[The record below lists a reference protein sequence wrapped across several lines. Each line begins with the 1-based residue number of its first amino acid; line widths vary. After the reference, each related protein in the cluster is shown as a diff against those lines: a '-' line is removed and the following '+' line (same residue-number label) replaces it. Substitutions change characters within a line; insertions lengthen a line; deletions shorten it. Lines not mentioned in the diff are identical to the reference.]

1 MRAGGEAP
9 HQVLGRLRFLLQCSE
24 CFRRARALP
33 AALCYVPREVQY
45 KICKDPAA
53 AAAAAAARS
62 LLSVWDSPGPARGGK
77 RAARATIEVR
87 KGGCLR
93 ATGEEYC
100 NGAGLWVKLSKEQL
114 EEYTSSRDLAEGWL
128 LAQRFGEG
136 GDKLVPVDS
145 VEKIQWQHQTLG
157 VDYKPAVSWEQ
168 VVDLT
173 YSMRLGEKPR
183 LAEQDEAAVQ
193 KFRSVP
199 PGWSYE
205 HDMELGRF
213 LYDHRERER
222 QCGDCTKEHLS
233 SVEVSSQTEDGSAT
247 HLTDNQTYT
256 FWESNGP
263 PGQHWVRLNMKKGTI
278 VKKLWLML
286 DGQASSYVPRR
297 VAVYGGAPNRLQH
310 LRTVLINENS
320 FQDVCI
326 LRDMKIHLPVLEIR
340 ILECRGEPVLP
351 DWGCQLS
358 PALNLQL
365 VPAPAALPAAL
376 AAFWGLLE
384 EKLGNELH
392 LGCHRCWGLLAPTC
406 STRAL
411 PATQLQLY
419 MQHHCPF
426 LADQGYN
433 VRLRGIKIKS
443 FWEWDLILNAD
454 MFQPARL
461 VRYPLLEGVNT
472 DVLYR
477 RAVVIQRFV
486 QLLDSVLCYL
496 IPLSED
502 SVGTFNALRSMKPF
516 LLLSK
521 QSTALITHCL
531 QSSESTPPHTLPKLY
546 INRHLAREHRTNP
559 ALDPSCK
566 NTVFTQLYEGL
577 RSSKNNQPLDYRW
590 PLSYSQW
597 WECEFIT
604 EGIID
609 YGGGFRDSLS
619 DVSEELCPSSGDVAV
634 PLPFF
639 VRTSNQGNSSSDT
652 RDLYVPNPSCR
663 DFPKYE
669 WIGQLMGAALRSK
682 EFLILALPVLV
693 WKQLAGEEV
702 SWSKDFATV
711 DSELVKLLEVLEGV
725 DREAFE
731 FMFGREL
738 TYTIVRS
745 DQRVVELIPNG
756 SSTVVRYEDRKE
768 FIRLVQKARLE
779 ESKEQIAAMRAG
791 LLRVVP
797 QPVLDLL
804 TWQQLEKKVCGD
816 PEITV
821 AELRRFITFEDFPSD
836 DTRIQNFLEALN
848 NFTSEDLSRFL
859 KFVTGRSRLP
869 VQITVY
875 PERENLNALDL
886 MPQASTCSCSFFL
899 PNYSSAK
906 ACEELLRYAVYN
918 CMSIDTDK
926 NPWDE

>member
-45 KICKDPAA
+45 KICKDP
-53 AAAAAAARS
+53 AAAAAARS

-114 EEYTSSRDLAEGWL
+114 EEHTSSCDLAEGWL

-145 VEKIQWQHQTLG
+145 VEKIQWQRQTFG
-157 VDYKPAVSWEQ
+157 VDYKPAASWEQ

-173 YSMRLGEKPR
+173 YSVHLGEKPR
-183 LAEQDEAAVQ
+183 LVEQDEAAVQ

-205 HDMELGRF
+205 RDMELGRF
-213 LYDHRERER
+213 LYDHSEREL
-222 QCGDCTKEHLS
+222 QGVDCTKEHLS
-233 SVEVSSQTEDGSAT
+233 SIEVSSQVEDCGAAN
-247 HLTDNQTYT
+247 LTDNQTYN

-278 VKKLWLML
+278 VKN
-286 DGQASSYVPRR
+286 SYH
-297 VAVYGGAPNRLQH
+297 N
-310 LRTVLINENS
+310 
-320 FQDVCI
+320 VCI

-340 ILECRGEPVLP
+340 ILECRDE
-351 DWGCQLS
+351 
-358 PALNLQL
+358 
-365 VPAPAALPAAL
+365 
-376 AAFWGLLE
+376 
-384 EKLGNELH
+384 
-392 LGCHRCWGLLAPTC
+392 
-406 STRAL
+406 
-411 PATQLQLY
+411 
-419 MQHHCPF
+419 
-426 LADQGYN
+426 GYN

-461 VRYPLLEGVNT
+461 VRYPLLKGVDA

-477 RAVVIQRFV
+477 RAVLIQRFV
-486 QLLDSVLCYL
+486 QLLDSVLHYL

-502 SVGTFNALRSMKPF
+502 SIGTFNALSSMKPF
-516 LLLSK
+516 LMLCK
-521 QSTALITHCL
+521 QSTALIIHCL
-531 QSSESTPPHTLPKLY
+531 QSSESTHPHTMPKLY
-546 INRHLAREHRTNP
+546 INRHLAREHRANP
-559 ALDPSCK
+559 ALDPSCR

-590 PLSYSQW
+590 PRSHSQW
-597 WECEFIT
+597 WECDFIT
-604 EGIID
+604 EGIVD
-609 YGGGFRDSLS
+609 NGGGFRDTLS
-619 DVSEELCPSSGDVAV
+619 DVSEELCPSSGDVPV

-639 VRTSNQGNSSSDT
+639 VRTSNQGNSSSDA
-652 RDLYVPNPSCR
+652 RDMYVPNPSCK

-682 EFLILALPVLV
+682 EFLILALPALV

-702 SWSKDFATV
+702 SWSKDFAAV
-711 DSELVKLLEVLEGV
+711 DSELVNLLEVLEGV
-725 DREAFE
+725 DREGFE
-731 FMFGREL
+731 LMFGKEV
-738 TYTIVRS
+738 TYTTVRS
-745 DQRVVELIPNG
+745 DQRMVELIPGG
-756 SSTVVRYEDRKE
+756 SSIVVRYEDRKE

-804 TWQQLEKKVCGD
+804 TWQQLEKKICGD
-816 PEITV
+816 PVITA
-821 AELRRFITFEDFPSD
+821 AELRKFITFEDFASN
-836 DTRIQNFLEALN
+836 DTCVQNFLEALN

-869 VQITVY
+869 VQITVF
-875 PERENLNALDL
+875 PERSNLNALDL

-906 ACEELLRYAVYN
+906 ACEDLLRYAVYN
-918 CMSIDTDK
+918 CVSIDTDK
-926 NPWDE
+926 EPWDE

>member
-45 KICKDPAA
+45 KICKDP

-114 EEYTSSRDLAEGWL
+114 EEYTGNHDLAEGWL

-136 GDKLVPVDS
+136 GDKLVRVES

-173 YSMRLGEKPR
+173 YSMRLGEKPI
-183 LAEQDEAAVQ
+183 LTEQDETAVQ

-199 PGWSYE
+199 PGWSYD

-213 LYDHRERER
+213 LYDHKKRELQRE
-222 QCGDCTKEHLS
+222 DCTKEHLS
-233 SVEVSSQTEDGSAT
+233 SIEVSSQVEDCGAA
-247 HLTDNQTYT
+247 HLIDNQTYT
-256 FWESNGP
+256 SWESNGP

-278 VKKLWLML
+278 VERLWLML
-286 DGQASSYVPRR
+286 DGQASSYIPRR

-326 LRDMKIHLPVLEIR
+326 LRDMKTHLPVLEIR
-340 ILECRGEPVLP
+340 ILECR
-351 DWGCQLS
+351 
-358 PALNLQL
+358 
-365 VPAPAALPAAL
+365 
-376 AAFWGLLE
+376 
-384 EKLGNELH
+384 
-392 LGCHRCWGLLAPTC
+392 
-406 STRAL
+406 
-411 PATQLQLY
+411 
-419 MQHHCPF
+419 
-426 LADQGYN
+426 DQGYN
-433 VRLRGIKIKS
+433 VRLRGIKIRS

-461 VRYPLLEGVNT
+461 VRYPLLEGVDA

-477 RAVVIQRFV
+477 RAVLIQRFV
-486 QLLDSVLCYL
+486 QLLDSVLHYL
-496 IPLSED
+496 IPLPED
-502 SVGTFNALRSMKPF
+502 SIGTFDALRSMKPF

-521 QSTALITHCL
+521 QSAALITHCL
-531 QSSESTPPHTLPKLY
+531 RSSETTPPHTLPKLY
-546 INRHLAREHRTNP
+546 INRHLAWEHRANP
-559 ALDPSCK
+559 ALDPSCR
-566 NTVFTQLYEGL
+566 NAVFTQLYESL
-577 RSSKNNQPLDYRW
+577 RSSKSNQPLDYRW

-604 EGIID
+604 EGIVD
-609 YGGGFRDSLS
+609 NGGGFRDSLL
-619 DVSEELCPSSGDVAV
+619 DVSEELCPSSGDVPV

-639 VRTSNQGNSSSDT
+639 VRTSNQGNSSSDA
-652 RDLYVPNPSCR
+652 RDMYVPNPSCK

-682 EFLILALPVLV
+682 EFLILSLPALV

-711 DSELVKLLEVLEGV
+711 DSELVKLLELLEGV

-738 TYTIVRS
+738 TYTTVLS
-745 DQRVVELIPNG
+745 DQRMVELIPKG
-756 SSTVVRYEDRKE
+756 SGTVVRYEDRKE
-768 FIRLVQKARLE
+768 FIRLVQRARME

-804 TWQQLEKKVCGD
+804 TWQQLEKVVCGD

-821 AELRRFITFEDFPSD
+821 AELRKFITFEDFSSND
-836 DTRIQNFLEALN
+836 SRVQNFLEALN

-875 PERENLNALDL
+875 PEREK
-886 MPQASTCSCSFFL
+886 
-899 PNYSSAK
+899 AK

-926 NPWDE
+926 EPWDE

>member
-45 KICKDPAA
+45 KICKDPA

-114 EEYTSSRDLAEGWL
+114 EEHTGSRDLAEGWL

-145 VEKIQWQHQTLG
+145 VEKIQWQRQTFG

-173 YSMRLGEKPR
+173 YSMRLGEKPK
-183 LAEQDEAAVQ
+183 LIEQDEAAVQ

-205 HDMELGRF
+205 RDMELGRF
-213 LYDHRERER
+213 LYDHSEREL
-222 QCGDCTKEHLS
+222 QCVDCTKEHLS
-233 SVEVSSQTEDGSAT
+233 NIEVSSQMEDCGAA
-247 HLTDNQTYT
+247 HLTDNQAYT

-286 DGQASSYVPRR
+286 DGQASSYIPRR

-320 FQDVCI
+320 YQDVCI

-340 ILECRGEPVLP
+340 ILECRDE
-351 DWGCQLS
+351 
-358 PALNLQL
+358 
-365 VPAPAALPAAL
+365 
-376 AAFWGLLE
+376 
-384 EKLGNELH
+384 
-392 LGCHRCWGLLAPTC
+392 
-406 STRAL
+406 
-411 PATQLQLY
+411 
-419 MQHHCPF
+419 
-426 LADQGYN
+426 GYN

-461 VRYPLLEGVNT
+461 VRYPLLKGVDA

-477 RAVVIQRFV
+477 RAVLIQRFV
-486 QLLDSVLCYL
+486 QLLDSVLHYL

-502 SVGTFNALRSMKPF
+502 SIGTFNALSSMKPF

-521 QSTALITHCL
+521 QSTALIIHCL
-531 QSSESTPPHTLPKLY
+531 QSSESNPPHTVPKLY
-546 INRHLAREHRTNP
+546 INRHLAREHRANP
-559 ALDPSCK
+559 ALDPSCR

-590 PLSYSQW
+590 PRSHSQW
-597 WECEFIT
+597 WECDFIT
-604 EGIID
+604 EGIVD
-609 YGGGFRDSLS
+609 NGGGFRDSLS
-619 DVSEELCPSSGDVAV
+619 DVSEELCPSSGDVPV

-652 RDLYVPNPSCR
+652 RDMYVPNPSCK

-682 EFLILALPVLV
+682 EFLILALPALV

-702 SWSKDFATV
+702 SWSKDFAAV
-711 DSELVKLLEVLEGV
+711 DSELVNLLEVLEGV
-725 DREAFE
+725 DREGFE
-731 FMFGREL
+731 FMFGKEL
-738 TYTIVRS
+738 TYTTVLS

-804 TWQQLEKKVCGD
+804 TWQQLEKKICGD
-816 PEITV
+816 PVITV
-821 AELRRFITFEDFPSD
+821 AELRKFITFEDFSSN
-836 DTRIQNFLEALN
+836 DTCIQNFLEALN

-869 VQITVY
+869 VQITVF
-875 PERENLNALDL
+875 PERSNLNALDL

-918 CMSIDTDK
+918 CVSIDTDK
-926 NPWDE
+926 EPWDE

>member
-45 KICKDPAA
+45 KICKDPSA

-114 EEYTSSRDLAEGWL
+114 EECGSSRELAEGWL
-128 LAQRFGEG
+128 LARRFGEG

-145 VEKIQWQHQTLG
+145 VEKIRWQHQTLG

-213 LYDHRERER
+213 LYDHSEREL
-222 QCGDCTKEHLS
+222 QHGDCTKEHLS
-233 SVEVSSQTEDGSAT
+233 SVEVSSQAEDGSAAR
-247 HLTDNQTYT
+247 LTDNQTYT

-286 DGQASSYVPRR
+286 DSQDNSYIPRR
-297 VAVYGGAPNRLQH
+297 VAVYGGPLDRLQH

-340 ILECRGEPVLP
+340 ILECR
-351 DWGCQLS
+351 
-358 PALNLQL
+358 
-365 VPAPAALPAAL
+365 
-376 AAFWGLLE
+376 
-384 EKLGNELH
+384 
-392 LGCHRCWGLLAPTC
+392 
-406 STRAL
+406 
-411 PATQLQLY
+411 
-419 MQHHCPF
+419 
-426 LADQGYN
+426 DQGCN

-521 QSTALITHCL
+521 QSTALIAHCL

-546 INRHLAREHRTNP
+546 INRHLAREHRSNP
-559 ALDPSCK
+559 ALDPSCR

-577 RSSKNNQPLDYRW
+577 RSSKNKQPLDYRW

-604 EGIID
+604 EGIVD
-609 YGGGFRDSLS
+609 NGGGFRDSLS
-619 DVSEELCPSSGDVAV
+619 DISEELCPSSGDVAV

-682 EFLILALPVLV
+682 EFLILALPALV

-702 SWSKDFATV
+702 SWSKDFVTV

-738 TYTIVRS
+738 TYTTVLS
-745 DQRVVELIPNG
+745 DQRMVELIPNG

-768 FIRLVQKARLE
+768 FIRLVQRARLE

-797 QPVLDLL
+797 QPVLDVL
-804 TWQQLEKKVCGD
+804 TWQQLEKKICGD
-816 PEITV
+816 PEITL

-875 PERENLNALDL
+875 PERENLNTLDL

-906 ACEELLRYAVYN
+906 ACEELLRYAVYH

>member
-45 KICKDPAA
+45 KICKAPAA
-53 AAAAAAARS
+53 AAATTARS

-87 KGGCLR
+87 RGGCLR

-114 EEYTSSRDLAEGWL
+114 EEYTGTRGLAEGWV
-128 LAQRFGEG
+128 LAQRFGVG

-145 VEKIQWQHQTLG
+145 VQRIQCQHQTLG

-173 YSMRLGEKPR
+173 YSMRLGEMPR
-183 LAEQDEAAVQ
+183 LIKQDEAAVQ

-199 PGWSYE
+199 PGWTYE

-213 LYDHRERER
+213 MYDHSGKKL
-222 QCGDCTKEHLS
+222 QCMDCTKEHINS
-233 SVEVSSQTEDGSAT
+233 IEVSSQAEDCVAAC
-247 HLTDNQTYT
+247 LTDNQTYT

-278 VKKLWLML
+278 VKRLWLML
-286 DGQASSYVPRR
+286 HGQCHSYIPRR
-297 VAVYGGAPNRLQH
+297 VAVYGGTPSRLQH
-310 LRTVLINENS
+310 LRTVLINDLFSAWAPPATALVRNS
-320 FQDVCI
+320 YQNVCI
-326 LRDMKIHLPVLEIR
+326 LRDLKTHMPVLEIR
-340 ILECRGEPVLP
+340 FLECRDE
-351 DWGCQLS
+351 
-358 PALNLQL
+358 
-365 VPAPAALPAAL
+365 
-376 AAFWGLLE
+376 
-384 EKLGNELH
+384 
-392 LGCHRCWGLLAPTC
+392 
-406 STRAL
+406 
-411 PATQLQLY
+411 
-419 MQHHCPF
+419 
-426 LADQGYN
+426 GYN
-433 VRLRGIKIKS
+433 VRLQGIKIVS

-461 VRYPLLEGVNT
+461 VRYPLLEGVDV

-477 RAVVIQRFV
+477 RAVLIQRFV
-486 QLLDSVLCYL
+486 QLLESVLCYL

-502 SVGTFNALRSMKPF
+502 SIGTFNALRSMKPF

-521 QSTALITHCL
+521 QSEALIAHCL
-531 QSSESTPPHTLPKLY
+531 QSSESSAPHTLPKLY
-546 INRHLAREHRTNP
+546 INRLLAREHRANP
-559 ALDPSCK
+559 ALDPSCR
-566 NTVFTQLYEGL
+566 NAVFTQLYEGL

-590 PLSYSQW
+590 PLTYSQW
-597 WECEFIT
+597 WECDFIT

-609 YGGGFRDSLS
+609 NGGGFRDSLS
-619 DVSEELCPSSGDVAV
+619 DVSEELCPSSSDVPV

-639 VRTSNQGNSSSDT
+639 VRTSNQANSSSDS
-652 RDLYVPNPSCR
+652 RDMYVPNPSCK

-682 EFLILALPVLV
+682 EFLMLSLPALV

-711 DSELVKLLEVLEGV
+711 DSELVKRLEVLERV
-725 DREAFE
+725 DKECFE
-731 FMFGREL
+731 FTFGREL
-738 TYTIVRS
+738 TYTTVLS

-756 SSTVVRYEDRKE
+756 SSTAVRYEDRKE

-779 ESKEQIAAMRAG
+779 ESKEQIAAIRAG

-804 TWQQLEKKVCGD
+804 TWQQMEKRICGD

-821 AELRRFITFEDFPSD
+821 AELQKFIKFEDFPSD
-836 DTRIQNFLEALN
+836 DTRIPYFLEALN

-875 PERENLNALDL
+875 PERSNLDALDL
-886 MPQASTCSCSFFL
+886 MPQACTCSCTFFL

-906 ACEELLRYAVYN
+906 VCEELLRYAVYN

>member
-24 CFRRARALP
+24 CFRRAQALP

-45 KICKDPAA
+45 KICKDPA

-114 EEYTSSRDLAEGWL
+114 EEYTSGHGLAEGWL
-128 LAQRFGEG
+128 LAQRFGGG
-136 GDKLVPVDS
+136 GDKLVPVES

-157 VDYKPAVSWEQ
+157 VDYKPAV
-168 VVDLT
+168 
-173 YSMRLGEKPR
+173 
-183 LAEQDEAAVQ
+183 
-193 KFRSVP
+193 RSVP

-213 LYDHRERER
+213 LYDHSERELWY
-222 QCGDCTKEHLS
+222 GDCTKEHLS
-233 SVEVSSQTEDGSAT
+233 SIKVSSQVENCGVA
-247 HLTDNQTYT
+247 HLTDNQTNT
-256 FWESNGP
+256 FWESNGAL
-263 PGQHWVRLNMKKGTI
+263 GQHWVRLDMKKGAI

-286 DGQASSYVPRR
+286 DVQANCYIPKR
-297 VAVYGGAPNRLQH
+297 VAVYGGMPNKLQH

-320 FQDVCI
+320 YRDVCI
-326 LRDMKIHLPVLEIR
+326 LRNMKTHLPVLEIR
-340 ILECRGEPVLP
+340 FLECRDE
-351 DWGCQLS
+351 
-358 PALNLQL
+358 
-365 VPAPAALPAAL
+365 
-376 AAFWGLLE
+376 
-384 EKLGNELH
+384 
-392 LGCHRCWGLLAPTC
+392 
-406 STRAL
+406 
-411 PATQLQLY
+411 
-419 MQHHCPF
+419 
-426 LADQGYN
+426 GYN

-443 FWEWDLILNAD
+443 FWEWDLILNAS

-461 VRYPLLEGVNT
+461 VRYPLLEGVDT

-477 RAVVIQRFV
+477 RAVLIQRFV
-486 QLLDSVLCYL
+486 QLLDSVLHYL
-496 IPLSED
+496 FPLSEE
-502 SVGTFNALRSMKPF
+502 SIGTFNALRSMKPF

-521 QSTALITHCL
+521 QNTALIAHYL
-531 QSSESTPPHTLPKLY
+531 QSSERTPQYILPKLR
-546 INRHLAREHRTNP
+546 INRHLAREHRANP
-559 ALDPSCK
+559 ALDPSCR

-577 RSSKNNQPLDYRW
+577 RSSKSSLDYRW
-590 PLSYSQW
+590 PLTYSQW

-604 EGIID
+604 EGVID
-609 YGGGFRDSLS
+609 NGGGFRDSLS
-619 DVSEELCPSSGDVAV
+619 DVSEELCPSSGDVPV

-639 VRTSNQGNSSSDT
+639 VRTSNQGNSSSTT
-652 RDLYVPNPSCR
+652 RDMYVPNPSCK

-682 EFLILALPVLV
+682 EFLMLSLPALV

-711 DSELVKLLEVLEGV
+711 DTELVKLLELLEGV

-738 TYTIVRS
+738 TYTIAQS

-768 FIRLVQKARLE
+768 FIRLVQRARLE

-791 LLRVVP
+791 LLCVVP

-804 TWQQLEKKVCGD
+804 TWQQLEKKICGD

-821 AELRRFITFEDFPSD
+821 AELRRFMTFEDFSPN

-875 PERENLNALDL
+875 PQRTDLDTLDL
-886 MPQASTCSCSFFL
+886 MPEASTCSCSFFL
-899 PNYSSAK
+899 PNYSSVK

-918 CMSIDTDK
+918 CMSIDTDR

>member
-24 CFRRARALP
+24 CFRRAWALP
-33 AALCYVPREVQY
+33 ATLCYVPKEVQY
-45 KICKDPAA
+45 KICKDPA

-114 EEYTSSRDLAEGWL
+114 EEYTGGHGLAEGWV

-145 VEKIQWQHQTLG
+145 VQRMQWQHQTLG
-157 VDYKPAVSWEQ
+157 VDYRPAVSWEQ

-173 YSMRLGEKPR
+173 YSMHLGEMPR
-183 LAEQDEAAVQ
+183 LIEQDEAAVQ

-199 PGWSYE
+199 PDWSYE

-213 LYDHRERER
+213 LYDHSEK
-222 QCGDCTKEHLS
+222 QLKYVDCTKEHIS
-233 SVEVSSQTEDGSAT
+233 SIEVSSQTEDCVAA
-247 HLTDNQTYT
+247 HLTDNLTYT

-263 PGQHWVRLNMKKGTI
+263 PGQHWVRLKMKKGAI
-278 VKKLWLML
+278 VKRLWLML
-286 DGQASSYVPRR
+286 DGQSSSYVPRR
-297 VAVYGGAPNRLQH
+297 VAVYGGTLNRLQH

-320 FQDVCI
+320 YQNVCI
-326 LRDMKIHLPVLEIR
+326 LRDVKAHMPVLEIR
-340 ILECRGEPVLP
+340 FLECR
-351 DWGCQLS
+351 
-358 PALNLQL
+358 
-365 VPAPAALPAAL
+365 
-376 AAFWGLLE
+376 
-384 EKLGNELH
+384 
-392 LGCHRCWGLLAPTC
+392 
-406 STRAL
+406 
-411 PATQLQLY
+411 
-419 MQHHCPF
+419 
-426 LADQGYN
+426 DQGYN
-433 VRLRGIKIKS
+433 VRLQGIKITS

-461 VRYPLLEGVNT
+461 VRYPLLEGVDA

-477 RAVVIQRFV
+477 RAVLIQRFV
-486 QLLDSVLCYL
+486 QLLESVLCYL

-502 SVGTFNALRSMKPF
+502 SIGTFNALRSMKPF

-521 QSTALITHCL
+521 QSSALIAHCL
-531 QSSESTPPHTLPKLY
+531 QSSESTAPHSTPKLY
-546 INRHLAREHRTNP
+546 INRLLAREHRANP
-559 ALDPSCK
+559 ALDPSCR
-566 NTVFTQLYEGL
+566 NAVFTQLYEGL

-590 PLSYSQW
+590 PLTYTQW
-597 WECEFIT
+597 WECDFIG

-609 YGGGFRDSLS
+609 NGGGFRDSLS
-619 DVSEELCPSSGDVAV
+619 DVSEELCPSSGDVPV

-652 RDLYVPNPSCR
+652 RDMYVPNPSCK

-682 EFLILALPVLV
+682 EFLILSLPALV
-693 WKQLAGEEV
+693 WKQLAAEEV

-711 DSELVKLLEVLEGV
+711 DSELVKLLEVLEQV

-738 TYTIVRS
+738 TYTTVLS
-745 DQRVVELIPNG
+745 DQRAVELIPNG
-756 SSTVVRYEDRKE
+756 SNTVVRYEDRRE

-804 TWQQLEKKVCGD
+804 TWQQMEKRICGD
-816 PEITV
+816 SEITV
-821 AELRRFITFEDFPSD
+821 DELRKFIKFDDFSSD
-836 DTRIQNFLEALN
+836 DTRVQYFLEALN

-875 PERENLNALDL
+875 PERSNLDALDL
-886 MPQASTCSCSFFL
+886 MPQASTCSCTFYL

-906 ACEELLRYAVYN
+906 VCEELLRYAVYN

>member
-1 MRAGGEAP
+1 MRAGEEAP
-9 HQVLGRLRFLLQCSE
+9 HQALGRLRFLLQCSE

-53 AAAAAAARS
+53 APAARS

-77 RAARATIEVR
+77 RAARTTIEVR

-114 EEYTSSRDLAEGWL
+114 EEYTGGHELAEGWV

-145 VEKIQWQHQTLG
+145 VEKIQWQQQALG

-173 YSMRLGEKPR
+173 YTIHLGEMPR
-183 LAEQDEAAVQ
+183 LIEQDEAAVQ

-213 LYDHRERER
+213 LYDHSE
-222 QCGDCTKEHLS
+222 QKLQYVDCIKEHVS
-233 SVEVSSQTEDGSAT
+233 SIEVSSQEGEYGAA

-256 FWESNGP
+256 FWESSGP

-286 DGQASSYVPRR
+286 DGQASSYAPRR
-297 VAVYGGAPNRLQH
+297 VAVYGGTLNRLQH

-320 FQDVCI
+320 YQNVCI
-326 LRDMKIHLPVLEIR
+326 LRDLKTHLPVLEIR
-340 ILECRGEPVLP
+340 ILECRDE
-351 DWGCQLS
+351 
-358 PALNLQL
+358 
-365 VPAPAALPAAL
+365 
-376 AAFWGLLE
+376 GL
-384 EKLGNELH
+384 
-392 LGCHRCWGLLAPTC
+392 
-406 STRAL
+406 
-411 PATQLQLY
+411 
-419 MQHHCPF
+419 
-426 LADQGYN
+426 N

-454 MFQPARL
+454 MFQPAQL
-461 VRYPLLEGVNT
+461 VRYPLLEGVDK

-477 RAVVIQRFV
+477 RVVLIQRFV
-486 QLLDSVLCYL
+486 HLLDSVLHYL

-502 SVGTFNALRSMKPF
+502 SMGTFNALRNMKPF

-521 QSTALITHCL
+521 QSTAFITHCL
-531 QSSESTPPHTLPKLY
+531 QSSESSPPNTTPKLY
-546 INRHLAREHRTNP
+546 INRHLARQHRDNP
-559 ALDPSCK
+559 MLDPSCR
-566 NTVFTQLYEGL
+566 NAVFTQIYEGL

-590 PLSYSQW
+590 PLSYTQW

-609 YGGGFRDSLS
+609 NGGGFRDSLS
-619 DVSEELCPSSGDVAV
+619 DISEELCPSSGDVPV

-639 VRTSNQGNSSSDT
+639 VHTSNQGNSSSDT
-652 RDLYVPNPSCR
+652 RDMYVPNPSCK

-682 EFLILALPVLV
+682 EFLILSLPALV
-693 WKQLAGEEV
+693 WKQLAREEV

-738 TYTIVRS
+738 TYTTVLS
-745 DQRVVELIPNG
+745 DQHVVELIPNG

-821 AELRRFITFEDFPSD
+821 AELRRFMTFEDFPSD
-836 DTRIQNFLEALN
+836 DTRVQIFWEALS
-848 NFTSEDLSRFL
+848 NFTSDPVTTATTGTLLSLSLRPEPCPSPQRISVAFSSL
-859 KFVTGRSRLP
+859 SLAGAASQFRSL
-869 VQITVY
+869 
-875 PERENLNALDL
+875 
-886 MPQASTCSCSFFL
+886 STQ
-899 PNYSSAK
+899 K
-906 ACEELLRYAVYN
+906 GQ
-918 CMSIDTDK
+918 T
-926 NPWDE
+926 

>member
-45 KICKDPAA
+45 KICKDPA

-114 EEYTSSRDLAEGWL
+114 EEYTSSHELAEGWL

-136 GDKLVPVDS
+136 GDKLVPVES

-173 YSMRLGEKPR
+173 YSVRLGEKPR
-183 LAEQDEAAVQ
+183 FIEQDEAAVQ

-213 LYDHRERER
+213 LYNHSERELQR
-222 QCGDCTKEHLS
+222 RDCTKEHLS
-233 SVEVSSQTEDGSAT
+233 SVEVSSQAEDCSAA

-286 DGQASSYVPRR
+286 DGQDSSYIPRR

-310 LRTVLINENS
+310 LRTVLIKENS
-320 FQDVCI
+320 FQDICI
-326 LRDMKIHLPVLEIR
+326 LRDMKTHLPVLEIR
-340 ILECRGEPVLP
+340 ILECR
-351 DWGCQLS
+351 
-358 PALNLQL
+358 
-365 VPAPAALPAAL
+365 
-376 AAFWGLLE
+376 
-384 EKLGNELH
+384 
-392 LGCHRCWGLLAPTC
+392 
-406 STRAL
+406 
-411 PATQLQLY
+411 
-419 MQHHCPF
+419 
-426 LADQGYN
+426 DQGYN

-461 VRYPLLEGVNT
+461 VRYPLLEGVDA

-477 RAVVIQRFV
+477 RATLIQRFV
-486 QLLDSVLCYL
+486 QLLDSVLHYL

-502 SVGTFNALRSMKPF
+502 SIGTFNALRSMKPF

-521 QSTALITHCL
+521 QSAALITHCL
-531 QSSESTPPHTLPKLY
+531 QSSETTPPHTLPKLY
-546 INRHLAREHRTNP
+546 INRHLAREHRVNP
-559 ALDPSCK
+559 ALDPSCR
-566 NTVFTQLYEGL
+566 NTVFTQLYKGL

-597 WECEFIT
+597 WECEFIM
-604 EGIID
+604 EGIVD
-609 YGGGFRDSLS
+609 NGGGFRDSLS
-619 DVSEELCPSSGDVAV
+619 DVSEELCPSSGDVPV

-639 VRTSNQGNSSSDT
+639 VRTSNQGNSSSDS
-652 RDLYVPNPSCR
+652 RDMYVPNPSCK

-682 EFLILALPVLV
+682 EFLILALPALV
-693 WKQLAGEEV
+693 WKQLVGEEV
-702 SWSKDFATV
+702 SWSKDFAAV
-711 DSELVKLLEVLEGV
+711 DSELVKLLQVLEGV
-725 DREAFE
+725 DREDFE

-738 TYTIVRS
+738 TYTMVRS

-768 FIRLVQKARLE
+768 FIRRVQKARLE

-804 TWQQLEKKVCGD
+804 TWQQLERKVCGD

-821 AELRRFITFEDFPSD
+821 AELQRFITFEDFPSGD
-836 DTRIQNFLEALN
+836 IRIQNFLEALN

-869 VQITVY
+869 VQIAVY

>member
-24 CFRRARALP
+24 CFRRAQALP

-45 KICKDPAA
+45 KICKDP

-77 RAARATIEVR
+77 RAARATIEVG

-114 EEYTSSRDLAEGWL
+114 EEHRSSRRLAEGWI

-136 GDKLVPVDS
+136 GDKLVPVES
-145 VEKIQWQHQTLG
+145 AEKVQWQHKVLG
-157 VDYKPAVSWEQ
+157 VGYKPAASWEQ

-173 YSMRLGEKPR
+173 YSIHLGEKPR
-183 LAEQDEAAVQ
+183 FVEQDEAAVQ
-193 KFRSVP
+193 KFRSTP
-199 PGWSYE
+199 LGWSYE
-205 HDMELGRF
+205 HDVELARF
-213 LYDHRERER
+213 LYDHSER
-222 QCGDCTKEHLS
+222 QLQHGDCTKEHLRS
-233 SVEVSSQTEDGSAT
+233 IEVSSQMEDCGVA

-263 PGQHWVRLNMKKGTI
+263 PGQHWVRLHMKKGTI

-286 DGQASSYVPRR
+286 DGQANSYIPRR
-297 VAVYGGAPNRLQH
+297 VAVYGGALNKLQH
-310 LRTVLINENS
+310 LRTVRINENS
-320 FQDVCI
+320 FQDICI
-326 LRDMKIHLPVLEIR
+326 LRDMQTYLQVLEIR
-340 ILECRGEPVLP
+340 ILECR
-351 DWGCQLS
+351 
-358 PALNLQL
+358 
-365 VPAPAALPAAL
+365 
-376 AAFWGLLE
+376 
-384 EKLGNELH
+384 
-392 LGCHRCWGLLAPTC
+392 
-406 STRAL
+406 
-411 PATQLQLY
+411 
-419 MQHHCPF
+419 
-426 LADQGYN
+426 DQGYN

-443 FWEWDLILNAD
+443 CWEWDLILNAD

-461 VRYPLLEGVNT
+461 VRYPLLEGV
-472 DVLYR
+472 DAAVLYR
-477 RAVVIQRFV
+477 RAVLIQRFV
-486 QLLDSVLCYL
+486 HLLDSVLHYL
-496 IPLSED
+496 VPLSED
-502 SVGTFNALRSMKPF
+502 SIGTFDALRSMKPF

-521 QSTALITHCL
+521 QGAALIVHCL
-531 QSSESTPPHTLPKLY
+531 QSSESTPPHTPPKLY
-546 INRHLAREHRTNP
+546 INRHLAREHCANP
-559 ALDPSCK
+559 ALDPSCR
-566 NTVFTQLYEGL
+566 NAIFTQLYEGL

-590 PLSYSQW
+590 PTSYSQW
-597 WECEFIT
+597 WECDFIT

-609 YGGGFRDSLS
+609 NGGGFRDSLS
-619 DVSEELCPSSGDVAV
+619 DVSEELCPSSGDVPV
-634 PLPFF
+634 SLPFF

-652 RDLYVPNPSCR
+652 RDMYIPNPSCK

-682 EFLILALPVLV
+682 EFLILSLPALV

-702 SWSKDFATV
+702 SWSKDFTAV

-738 TYTIVRS
+738 TYTVVRG

-756 SSTVVRYEDRKE
+756 SSTMVRYEDRKE

-804 TWQQLEKKVCGD
+804 TWQQLEKNVCGD

-875 PERENLNALDL
+875 PETANLDALDL
-886 MPQASTCSCSFFL
+886 MPQASTCSCTFFL

-926 NPWDE
+926 NAWDE

>member
-62 LLSVWDSPGPARGGK
+62 LLSVWDSPGSARGGK

-93 ATGEEYC
+93 ATGEEYW
-100 NGAGLWVKLSKEQL
+100 NGTGLWVKLSKEQL
-114 EEYTSSRDLAEGWL
+114 DEYAGSHGLAEGWV

-145 VEKIQWQHQTLG
+145 VQRIQWQHETLG
-157 VDYKPAVSWEQ
+157 VDYRPAVSWEQ

-173 YSMRLGEKPR
+173 YSMHLGEMPR
-183 LAEQDEAAVQ
+183 LIEQDEAAVQ

-205 HDMELGRF
+205 CDMELGRF
-213 LYDHRERER
+213 LYDHSEKEL
-222 QCGDCTKEHLS
+222 QHVDCTKEHIGS
-233 SVEVSSQTEDGSAT
+233 IEVSSQTEDCVAA
-247 HLTDNQTYT
+247 HLTDNLTYT

-263 PGQHWVRLNMKKGTI
+263 PGQHWVRLKMKKGTI
-278 VKKLWLML
+278 VKRLWLML
-286 DGQASSYVPRR
+286 DGQSSSYVPRR
-297 VAVYGGAPNRLQH
+297 VAVYGGTLNRLQH

-320 FQDVCI
+320 YQNVCI
-326 LRDMKIHLPVLEIR
+326 LRDMKTHMPVLEIR
-340 ILECRGEPVLP
+340 FLECR
-351 DWGCQLS
+351 
-358 PALNLQL
+358 
-365 VPAPAALPAAL
+365 
-376 AAFWGLLE
+376 
-384 EKLGNELH
+384 
-392 LGCHRCWGLLAPTC
+392 
-406 STRAL
+406 
-411 PATQLQLY
+411 
-419 MQHHCPF
+419 
-426 LADQGYN
+426 DQGYN
-433 VRLRGIKIKS
+433 VRLQGIKIMS

-461 VRYPLLEGVNT
+461 VRYPLLEGVDA

-477 RAVVIQRFV
+477 RAVLIQRFV
-486 QLLDSVLCYL
+486 QLLESVLSYL

-502 SVGTFNALRSMKPF
+502 SIGTFNALRSMKPF

-521 QSTALITHCL
+521 QSSALIAHCL
-531 QSSESTPPHTLPKLY
+531 QSSESTAPHTMPKLY
-546 INRHLAREHRTNP
+546 INRLLAREHHANP
-559 ALDPSCK
+559 ALDPSCR

-590 PLSYSQW
+590 PLTYTQW
-597 WECEFIT
+597 WECDFIN

-609 YGGGFRDSLS
+609 NGGGFRDSLS
-619 DVSEELCPSSGDVAV
+619 DVSEELCPSSGDVPV

-652 RDLYVPNPSCR
+652 RDMYVPNPSCK

-682 EFLILALPVLV
+682 EFLILSLPALV
-693 WKQLAGEEV
+693 WKQLAAEEV

-711 DSELVKLLEVLEGV
+711 DSELVKQLEVLEGA
-725 DREAFE
+725 DEEAFE

-738 TYTIVRS
+738 TYTTVLS
-745 DQRVVELIPNG
+745 DQRMVELIPNG
-756 SSTVVRYEDRKE
+756 SNTVVRYEDRKE

-779 ESKEQIAAMRAG
+779 ESKEQIIAMRAG

-804 TWQQLEKKVCGD
+804 TWQQMEKKICGN

-821 AELRRFITFEDFPSD
+821 AELRKFIKFDDFPSD
-836 DTRIQNFLEALN
+836 DTRVQYFLEALN

-875 PERENLNALDL
+875 PERSNLDALDL
-886 MPQASTCSCSFFL
+886 MPQACTCSSTFFL

-906 ACEELLRYAVYN
+906 VCEELLRYAVYN

>member
-45 KICKDPAA
+45 KICKDPT
-53 AAAAAAARS
+53 AAAAARS

-114 EEYTSSRDLAEGWL
+114 EEHTSSCDLAEGWL

-145 VEKIQWQHQTLG
+145 VEKIQWQRQTFG
-157 VDYKPAVSWEQ
+157 VDYKPAASWEQ

-173 YSMRLGEKPR
+173 YSVRLGEKPR
-183 LAEQDEAAVQ
+183 LLEQDEAAVQ

-205 HDMELGRF
+205 RDMELGRF
-213 LYDHRERER
+213 LYDHSEREL
-222 QCGDCTKEHLS
+222 QGVDCTKEHLS
-233 SVEVSSQTEDGSAT
+233 SIEVSSQMEDCGAAN
-247 HLTDNQTYT
+247 LTDNQTYN

-278 VKKLWLML
+278 VKKLWLIL
-286 DGQASSYVPRR
+286 DGQASSYIPRR
-297 VAVYGGAPNRLQH
+297 VAVYGGALNRLQH

-320 FQDVCI
+320 YHNVCI

-340 ILECRGEPVLP
+340 ILECRDE
-351 DWGCQLS
+351 
-358 PALNLQL
+358 
-365 VPAPAALPAAL
+365 
-376 AAFWGLLE
+376 
-384 EKLGNELH
+384 
-392 LGCHRCWGLLAPTC
+392 
-406 STRAL
+406 
-411 PATQLQLY
+411 
-419 MQHHCPF
+419 
-426 LADQGYN
+426 GYN

-461 VRYPLLEGVNT
+461 VRYPLLKGVDA

-477 RAVVIQRFV
+477 RAVLIQRFV
-486 QLLDSVLCYL
+486 QLLDSVLHYL

-502 SVGTFNALRSMKPF
+502 SIGTFNALSSMKPF
-516 LLLSK
+516 LMLCK
-521 QSTALITHCL
+521 QSTALIIHCL
-531 QSSESTPPHTLPKLY
+531 QSSESTHPHTMPKLY
-546 INRHLAREHRTNP
+546 INRHLAREHRANP
-559 ALDPSCK
+559 ALDPSCR

-590 PLSYSQW
+590 PRSHSQW
-597 WECEFIT
+597 WECDFIT
-604 EGIID
+604 EGIVD
-609 YGGGFRDSLS
+609 NGGGFRDTLS
-619 DVSEELCPSSGDVAV
+619 DISEELCPSSGDVPV

-639 VRTSNQGNSSSDT
+639 VRTSNQGNSSSDA
-652 RDLYVPNPSCR
+652 RDMYVPNPSCK

-682 EFLILALPVLV
+682 EFLILALPALV

-702 SWSKDFATV
+702 SWSKDFAAV
-711 DSELVKLLEVLEGV
+711 DSELVNLLEVLEGV
-725 DREAFE
+725 DRKGFE
-731 FMFGREL
+731 FMFGKEV
-738 TYTIVRS
+738 TYTTVRS
-745 DQRVVELIPNG
+745 DQRVVELIPGG
-756 SSTVVRYEDRKE
+756 SSIVVRYEDRKE

-804 TWQQLEKKVCGD
+804 TWQQLEKKICGD
-816 PEITV
+816 PVITV
-821 AELRRFITFEDFPSD
+821 AELRKFITFEDFSSN
-836 DTRIQNFLEALN
+836 DTCVQNFLEALN

-869 VQITVY
+869 VQITVF
-875 PERENLNALDL
+875 PERSNLNALDL

-906 ACEELLRYAVYN
+906 ACEDLLRYAVYN
-918 CMSIDTDK
+918 CVSIDTDK
-926 NPWDE
+926 EAWDE

>member
-45 KICKDPAA
+45 KICKDP
-53 AAAAAAARS
+53 AAAAAARS

-114 EEYTSSRDLAEGWL
+114 EEYGRRHGLEEGWL

-136 GDKLVPVDS
+136 GDRLVPVNS
-145 VEKIQWQHQTLG
+145 VEKTRWQHRTLG
-157 VDYKPAVSWEQ
+157 VGYKPADSWEQ

-173 YSMRLGEKPR
+173 YSVHLGKKPR
-183 LAEQDEAAVQ
+183 VVEQDEAAVQ

-205 HDMELGRF
+205 HDVELGRF
-213 LYDHRERER
+213 LYDHSEKKL
-222 QCGDCTKEHLS
+222 QCVDCIKEHVS
-233 SVEVSSQTEDGSAT
+233 SIEVSSQLEDCGAA
-247 HLTDNQTYT
+247 HLTDNKTYT
-256 FWESNGP
+256 FWESDGS

-278 VKKLWLML
+278 VKKLWLWL
-286 DGQASSYVPRR
+286 DGQSSCYVPRR

-310 LRTVLINENS
+310 LRTILINENS

-326 LRDMKIHLPVLEIR
+326 LRDVKTHLPVLEIR
-340 ILECRGEPVLP
+340 ILECR
-351 DWGCQLS
+351 
-358 PALNLQL
+358 
-365 VPAPAALPAAL
+365 
-376 AAFWGLLE
+376 
-384 EKLGNELH
+384 
-392 LGCHRCWGLLAPTC
+392 
-406 STRAL
+406 
-411 PATQLQLY
+411 
-419 MQHHCPF
+419 
-426 LADQGYN
+426 DQGCN

-443 FWEWDLILNAD
+443 FWEQDLILNAD

-461 VRYPLLEGVNT
+461 VRYPLLEGVDA

-477 RAVVIQRFV
+477 RAVLIQRFV
-486 QLLDSVLCYL
+486 QLLDGVLHYL

-502 SVGTFNALRSMKPF
+502 SIDTFNTLRSMKPF
-516 LLLSK
+516 LLLCK
-521 QSTALITHCL
+521 QSTALIAHCL
-531 QSSESTPPHTLPKLY
+531 RCSETAPPQTLPKLY
-546 INRHLAREHRTNP
+546 INRHLAREHRANP
-559 ALDPSCK
+559 TLDPSYR
-566 NTVFTQLYEGL
+566 NAVFTQLYEGL

-597 WECEFIT
+597 WECDFIT
-604 EGIID
+604 EGIVD
-609 YGGGFRDSLS
+609 NGGGFRDSLS
-619 DVSEELCPSSGDVAV
+619 DVSEELCPSSGDVPV

-639 VRTSNQGNSSSDT
+639 VHTSNQGNSSSVT
-652 RDLYVPNPSCR
+652 RDMYVPNPSCK

-669 WIGQLMGAALRSK
+669 WIGQLIGAALRSK
-682 EFLILALPVLV
+682 EFLILALPALV

-702 SWSKDFATV
+702 SWSKDFAAV

-731 FMFGREL
+731 FMFGKEL
-738 TYTIVRS
+738 TYTVVQS
-745 DQRVVELIPNG
+745 DQRMVELIPNG
-756 SSTVVRYEDRKE
+756 SSTIVRYEDRKE

-804 TWQQLEKKVCGD
+804 TWEQLEKNVCGD
-816 PEITV
+816 PEITM
-821 AELRRFITFEDFPSD
+821 AELQKFITFEDFPSD
-836 DTRIQNFLEALN
+836 DTSIQTFLEALN
-848 NFTSEDLSRFL
+848 NFTSKDLSHFL

-869 VQITVY
+869 VHITVY
-875 PERENLNALDL
+875 PERTNSDTQDL
-886 MPQASTCSCSFFL
+886 MPQACTCSCTFLL

-918 CMSIDTDK
+918 CLSIDTDK
-926 NPWDE
+926 DPWDE

>member
-213 LYDHRERER
+213 LYDHSEREL
-222 QCGDCTKEHLS
+222 QHGDCTKEHLS
-233 SVEVSSQTEDGSAT
+233 SVEVSSQAEDGSPA

-340 ILECRGEPVLP
+340 ILECR
-351 DWGCQLS
+351 
-358 PALNLQL
+358 
-365 VPAPAALPAAL
+365 
-376 AAFWGLLE
+376 
-384 EKLGNELH
+384 
-392 LGCHRCWGLLAPTC
+392 
-406 STRAL
+406 
-411 PATQLQLY
+411 
-419 MQHHCPF
+419 
-426 LADQGYN
+426 DQGCN

-546 INRHLAREHRTNP
+546 INRHLAREHRANP
-559 ALDPSCK
+559 ALDPSCR

-609 YGGGFRDSLS
+609 NGGGFRDSLS

-639 VRTSNQGNSSSDT
+639 VRTSNQGNSGSDT

-682 EFLILALPVLV
+682 EFLILALPALV

-756 SSTVVRYEDRKE
+756 SSTVVCYEDRKE
-768 FIRLVQKARLE
+768 FIRLVQRARLE
-779 ESKEQIAAMRAG
+779 ESKEQSH
-791 LLRVVP
+791 LRTFP
-797 QPVLDLL
+797 LMTPVSR
-804 TWQQLEKKVCGD
+804 TSWRRS
-816 PEITV
+816 IT
-821 AELRRFITFEDFPSD
+821 S
-836 DTRIQNFLEALN
+836 
-848 NFTSEDLSRFL
+848 
-859 KFVTGRSRLP
+859 P
-869 VQITVY
+869 V
-875 PERENLNALDL
+875 PERVGPDATGLHVLLQLLLAQL
-886 MPQASTCSCSFFL
+886 FL
-899 PNYSSAK
+899 GQG
-906 ACEELLRYAVYN
+906 LRGAAAIRRVQLHVHRHRQE
-918 CMSIDTDK
+918 
-926 NPWDE
+926 PLG

>member
-9 HQVLGRLRFLLQCSE
+9 HQVLGRLRFLLECSE

-53 AAAAAAARS
+53 AAAAADRS

-114 EEYTSSRDLAEGWL
+114 AEHTGNRDLAEGWL

-136 GDKLVPVDS
+136 GDKLVPVES
-145 VEKIQWQHQTLG
+145 VEKIQRQHQTLG
-157 VDYKPAVSWEQ
+157 VDYKP
-168 VVDLT
+168 VVRYGPHLLHPRGD
-173 YSMRLGEKPR
+173 RALGAGGCAPH
-183 LAEQDEAAVQ
+183 
-193 KFRSVP
+193 RSVP
-199 PGWSYE
+199 LGWSYE

-213 LYDHRERER
+213 LYDHSERKLQHR
-222 QCGDCTKEHLS
+222 DCTKEHLS
-233 SVEVSSQTEDGSAT
+233 SIEVSSQAEDCGVA
-247 HLTDNQTYT
+247 HLTDNQPYT
-256 FWESNGP
+256 VWESNGP
-263 PGQHWVRLNMKKGTI
+263 PGQHWVRLNMKKGTV
-278 VKKLWLML
+278 VKKLWLLL
-286 DGQASSYVPRR
+286 DENGSSYTPRR

-326 LRDMKIHLPVLEIR
+326 LRDMKTHLPVLEIR
-340 ILECRGEPVLP
+340 ILECRE
-351 DWGCQLS
+351 
-358 PALNLQL
+358 
-365 VPAPAALPAAL
+365 
-376 AAFWGLLE
+376 
-384 EKLGNELH
+384 
-392 LGCHRCWGLLAPTC
+392 
-406 STRAL
+406 
-411 PATQLQLY
+411 
-419 MQHHCPF
+419 
-426 LADQGYN
+426 QGYN
-433 VRLRGIKIKS
+433 VRLRGIKIRS
-443 FWEWDLILNAD
+443 FWEWDLILNSD

-461 VRYPLLEGVNT
+461 VRYPLLEGVDA

-477 RAVVIQRFV
+477 RAVLIQRFV
-486 QLLDSVLCYL
+486 QLLDSVLHYL
-496 IPLSED
+496 IPLPED
-502 SVGTFNALRSMKPF
+502 SIGTFNSMRPF

-531 QSSESTPPHTLPKLY
+531 QSSESTPPQTPPKLY
-546 INRHLAREHRTNP
+546 LNRHLAREHRANP
-559 ALDPSCK
+559 GLDPSCR
-566 NTVFTQLYEGL
+566 NAVFTQLYESL
-577 RSSKNNQPLDYRW
+577 RSSKSNQPLDYRW

-597 WECEFIT
+597 WECDFIT

-609 YGGGFRDSLS
+609 NGGGFRDSLS
-619 DVSEELCPSSGDVAV
+619 DVSEELCPSSGDVPV

-639 VRTSNQGNSSSDT
+639 VRTSNQVCNT
-652 RDLYVPNPSCR
+652 RDMYVPNPSCK

-682 EFLILALPVLV
+682 EFLILSLPALV

-702 SWSKDFATV
+702 SWSKDFAAV

-738 TYTIVRS
+738 TYTTMLS

-756 SSTVVRYEDRKE
+756 SSIVVHYEDRKE
-768 FIRLVQKARLE
+768 FICLVQKARME
-779 ESKEQIAAMRAG
+779 ESKEQVIAAMRAG

-804 TWQQLEKKVCGD
+804 TWQQLEKKICGD

-821 AELRRFITFEDFPSD
+821 AELQRFITFEDFPSND
-836 DTRIQNFLEALN
+836 SRIQIFLEALN
-848 NFTSEDLSRFL
+848 NFTSEDLSHFL
-859 KFVTGRSRLP
+859 KFVTGRRRLP

-875 PERENLNALDL
+875 PER
-886 MPQASTCSCSFFL
+886 ASTCSSTFFL

-926 NPWDE
+926 EPWDE

>member
-1 MRAGGEAP
+1 MRAGREAP
-9 HQVLGRLRFLLQCSE
+9 HQVLGRLRFLLECSE

-53 AAAAAAARS
+53 AAAAADRS

-114 EEYTSSRDLAEGWL
+114 EEHTGNRDLAEGWL

-136 GDKLVPVDS
+136 GDKLVPVES

-157 VDYKPAVSWEQ
+157 IDYKPVVSWEQ

-173 YSMRLGEKPR
+173 YSVRLGEKPI
-183 LAEQDEAAVQ
+183 LVDPDEAVVQ

-199 PGWSYE
+199 LGWSYE

-213 LYDHRERER
+213 LYDHSERKLQHR
-222 QCGDCTKEHLS
+222 DCTKEHLS
-233 SVEVSSQTEDGSAT
+233 SIEVSSEAEDCGVA
-247 HLTDNQTYT
+247 HLTDNQPYT
-256 FWESNGP
+256 VWESDGP

-286 DGQASSYVPRR
+286 DGNASSYTPRR

-326 LRDMKIHLPVLEIR
+326 LRDMKTHLPVLEIR
-340 ILECRGEPVLP
+340 ILECRE
-351 DWGCQLS
+351 
-358 PALNLQL
+358 
-365 VPAPAALPAAL
+365 
-376 AAFWGLLE
+376 
-384 EKLGNELH
+384 
-392 LGCHRCWGLLAPTC
+392 
-406 STRAL
+406 
-411 PATQLQLY
+411 
-419 MQHHCPF
+419 
-426 LADQGYN
+426 QGYN
-433 VRLRGIKIKS
+433 VRLRGIKIRS
-443 FWEWDLILNAD
+443 FWEWELILNAD

-461 VRYPLLEGVNT
+461 VRYPLLEGVDA

-477 RAVVIQRFV
+477 RAMIIQRFV
-486 QLLDSVLCYL
+486 QLLDSVLHYL
-496 IPLSED
+496 IPLPED
-502 SVGTFNALRSMKPF
+502 SIGTFNALRSMRPF

-531 QSSESTPPHTLPKLY
+531 QSSESTPPQTPPKLY
-546 INRHLAREHRTNP
+546 LNRHLAREHRANP
-559 ALDPSCK
+559 ALDPSCR
-566 NTVFTQLYEGL
+566 NAVFTQLYESL
-577 RSSKNNQPLDYRW
+577 RSSKSNQPLDYRW

-597 WECEFIT
+597 WECDFIT

-609 YGGGFRDSLS
+609 NGGGFRDSLS
-619 DVSEELCPSSGDVAV
+619 DVSEELCPSSGDVPV

-639 VRTSNQGNSSSDT
+639 VRTSNQSNSSSNT
-652 RDLYVPNPSCR
+652 RDMYVPNPSCK

-682 EFLILALPVLV
+682 EFLILSLPALV

-702 SWSKDFATV
+702 SWSKDFAAV

-738 TYTIVRS
+738 TYTTMLS

-756 SSTVVRYEDRKE
+756 SSIVVRYEDRKE
-768 FIRLVQKARLE
+768 FICLVQKARME

-804 TWQQLEKKVCGD
+804 TWQQLEKKICGD

-821 AELRRFITFEDFPSD
+821 AELQKFITFEDFPSND
-836 DTRIQNFLEALN
+836 SRIQIFWEALS

-875 PERENLNALDL
+875 PERANLDALDL
-886 MPQASTCSCSFFL
+886 MPQASTCSSTFFL

-926 NPWDE
+926 EPWDE

>member
-1 MRAGGEAP
+1 MLGASRERSPKPRGEGM
-9 HQVLGRLRFLLQCSE
+9 QVTR
-24 CFRRARALP
+24 
-33 AALCYVPREVQY
+33 
-45 KICKDPAA
+45 
-53 AAAAAAARS
+53 
-62 LLSVWDSPGPARGGK
+62 
-77 RAARATIEVR
+77 VR

-100 NGAGLWVKLSKEQL
+100 NGAGLWVKLTKEQL
-114 EEYTSSRDLAEGWL
+114 EEYGSSRDLGEGWL

-193 KFRSVP
+193 KFRYEWSVP

-213 LYDHRERER
+213 LYDHSEREL
-222 QCGDCTKEHLS
+222 QYGDCTKEHLS
-233 SVEVSSQTEDGSAT
+233 SVEVSSQAEDGSAA

-278 VKKLWLML
+278 VK
-286 DGQASSYVPRR
+286 
-297 VAVYGGAPNRLQH
+297 
-310 LRTVLINENS
+310 NS

-340 ILECRGEPVLP
+340 ILECR
-351 DWGCQLS
+351 
-358 PALNLQL
+358 
-365 VPAPAALPAAL
+365 
-376 AAFWGLLE
+376 
-384 EKLGNELH
+384 
-392 LGCHRCWGLLAPTC
+392 
-406 STRAL
+406 
-411 PATQLQLY
+411 
-419 MQHHCPF
+419 
-426 LADQGYN
+426 DQGYN
-433 VRLRGIKIKS
+433 VRLRGIKFKS
-443 FWEWDLILNAD
+443 FWERDLILNAD

-461 VRYPLLEGVNT
+461 VRYPLLEGVNR

-546 INRHLAREHRTNP
+546 INRHLAREHRSNP
-559 ALDPSCK
+559 ALDPSCR

-604 EGIID
+604 EGVID
-609 YGGGFRDSLS
+609 NGGGFRDSLS
-619 DVSEELCPSSGDVAV
+619 DISEELCPSSGDVAV

-639 VRTSNQGNSSSDT
+639 VRTSNKGNSGSDT

-682 EFLILALPVLV
+682 EFLILALPALV

-756 SSTVVRYEDRKE
+756 SSTVVCYEDRKE
-768 FIRLVQKARLE
+768 FIRLVQRARLE

-791 LLRVVP
+791 LLSVVP

-804 TWQQLEKKVCGD
+804 TWQQLEKKVCGN

-836 DTRIQNFLEALN
+836 DTRIQNFLEALD

-886 MPQASTCSCSFFL
+886 MPQASTCSCSFYL

-918 CMSIDTDK
+918 CMSIDTDR